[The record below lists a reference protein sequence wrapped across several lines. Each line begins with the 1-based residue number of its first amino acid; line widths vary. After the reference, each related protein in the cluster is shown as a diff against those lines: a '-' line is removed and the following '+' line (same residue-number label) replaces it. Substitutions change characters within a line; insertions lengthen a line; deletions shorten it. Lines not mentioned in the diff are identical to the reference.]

1 MAIRPSVPE
10 VITVNSEVLQ
20 TQIRD
25 LLPSQN
31 GFGSEL
37 QATNVITPIIDLT
50 AAAEGSGLPV
60 SLQQAISFDSQT
72 TVTANNNTQT
82 IQNSPGFY
90 RLDCSFSLG
99 SNSGGDESASVQIT
113 DGLTTKD
120 ILDLHIRD
128 NVSNP
133 AQSYGIL
140 NVSQT
145 GQLSPGAMGGRLPQT
160 QQAGFGLVGP
170 LSQLLGQG
178 ARTLSR
184 PGVGGALTGF
194 GTGMAAEFFTDMFG
208 NTKKLVITRK
218 LQRDT
223 KKLFMM
229 TGGNL
234 RVVSEQ
240 SNFFLG
246 KNLSEEQILMIL
258 FKTFK
263 NQGPYVTKAAVRK
276 TRQTIRKLDTLEQLK
291 AQMCPPR
298 RAPARRRTMG
308 STTKVLQ
315 VK

>member
-1 MAIRPSVPE
+1 MA
-10 VITVNSEVLQ
+10 L
-20 TQIRD
+20 
-25 LLPSQN
+25 
-31 GFGSEL
+31 FGSFGKALGLGSAGEVAGDVASFL
-37 QATNVITPIIDLT
+37 GFNKAAT
-50 AAAEGSGLPV
+50 
-60 SLQQAISFDSQT
+60 QAIS
-72 TVTANNNTQT
+72 
-82 IQNSPGFY
+82 
-90 RLDCSFSLG
+90 
-99 SNSGGDESASVQIT
+99 SGAQAASEAISSIGQ
-113 DGLTTKD
+113 DKPD
-120 ILDLHIRD
+120 
-128 NVSNP
+128 VSTSP
-133 AQSYGIL
+133 AQAGVDSAATVL

-145 GQLSPGAMGGRLPQT
+145 GQLSPGGMGGRLPQT

-170 LSQLLGQG
+170 LSQLLTQG
-178 ARTLSR
+178 ARTLAR
-184 PGVGGALTGF
+184 PSVGGALTGL
-194 GTGMAAEFFTDMFG
+194 GAGAIADFFIDDMG
-208 NTKKLVITRK
+208 RTKKLVITRK

-234 RVVSEQ
+234 RIVSEQ

-276 TRQTIRKLDTLEQLK
+276 TRQTIRKLDTLEMLK
-291 AQMCPPR
+291 AQMCPPK